1 MAEPK
6 HVDAVRQCLAD
17 GVLRS
22 ARDIGLALDLDR
34 SAVYSA
40 LNWLQ
45 ASGEAAPQGGWP
57 RRWGT
62 TTTSLAE
69 QVSDDRERCDVAS
82 AWLASRQWSVVA
94 HVVHKR
100 TYCVCIGCMPVAAQ
114 VRTYCPVMLVRTWG
128 QIHPVPHF
136 ERRCTP
142 GGPGQGHLD
151 TLPLVTIAGLGHKA
165 KVACLDVKKCVEHS
179 PT

>member
-6 HVDAVRQCLAD
+6 HVDTVRQCLAD

-22 ARDIGLALDLDR
+22 ARDLGLALELDR

-69 QVSDDRERCDVAS
+69 QISDSRERCDVAA
-82 AWLASRQWSVVA
+82 AWLASAMDRPSWV
-94 HVVHKR
+94 
-100 TYCVCIGCMPVAAQ
+100 
-114 VRTYCPVMLVRTWG
+114 LVPPDIQTLLQRAYVELT
-128 QIHPVPHF
+128 
-136 ERRCTP
+136 ERP
-142 GGPGQGHLD
+142 
-151 TLPLVTIAGLGHKA
+151 
-165 KVACLDVKKCVEHS
+165 
-179 PT
+179 